1 MKYNRVLLRNFRGTD
16 HAELELGGGVNVVWG
31 PNEVGKSSIREAI
44 GLLRRY
50 KDSSKAAAI
59 KDVAPIGRDGAPFVE
74 LELETGPYA
83 LVYRKQWL
91 RRPLTELEV
100 TDGAGRLQHFTGDEA
115 HEHFER
121 LLAETVDLNLLDQV
135 DVAQG
140 DSLHQAKLAD
150 VTALQQALGEMPE
163 GDGADVLMERVEKE
177 YREYFTAGGK
187 ASGTLRSSREAVER
201 LTTDLDAASERY
213 RAAEEWTAEFAGNE
227 RLIEKLAKKLEL
239 DRSSLAAAQEE
250 NRALEELQGQLELAR
265 ADAAEAEQ
273 SIEALKAERALRV
286 GLEEQIASAA
296 QGVKESG
303 IKAEELTAR
312 LAEEVGERAER
323 EEQAS
328 AAEKALEVARKK
340 VRIAQDQLSLR
351 RDVEDL
357 NVARRLVARAEAA
370 DKRLRTAVKKLA
382 SLPVTGEKWA
392 KILECS
398 NRADAAEGAWRAG
411 APVVTVHPLG
421 ERDVA
426 VLGAGEDEVTVVQDS
441 FTTEV
446 LGRLTVDVAGVVKVE
461 VAAGRSPEKLEEGL
475 RSARRELASALQE
488 VGATTVDQA
497 REGNLEHSL
506 AQSEVLRATD
516 ALQAITEDSSL
527 DDLRSTVA
535 ILEGKLSG
543 RDVATVAD
551 GEVAELADAQ
561 EQLHSDEDRAQEE
574 HANARATLQ
583 AARKQEDRTREKLSE
598 QNLAV
603 AKLAAELGNKQAR
616 LADFRKR
623 MSDDDVAGRLEE
635 LGEKKADSDK
645 EAQALA
651 DRLEVG
657 GGEAIELRLLNLR
670 QAVPAKTDRL
680 KALEDRNVEL
690 SALLK
695 DRGDEGVFDR
705 VQTLEADL
713 QSATVE
719 NERVERRARAAEL
732 LRNVLIKHKQHA
744 QEQYVRPF
752 EQGIDRWGRT
762 LFGADFAVQVDR
774 DLSIV
779 SRTLNGV
786 AVPFSS
792 LSAGA
797 KEQLALLGRLV
808 CASLVDSSSGAPV
821 VLDDSLG
828 FADPDRLAGLN
839 LILNSVGQDSQVIVL
854 TCQRDR
860 FEDVGSAS
868 FIGL

>member
-1 MKYNRVLLRNFRGTD
+1 MKYNRVLLRNFRGID
-16 HAELELGGGVNVVWG
+16 HAELELSGGVNVVWG

-312 LAEEVGERAER
+312 LAEEVAERAER
-323 EEQAS
+323 EEGAS

-340 VRIAQDQLSLR
+340 VRVAQDQLSLR

-357 NVARRLVARAEAA
+357 NAARRLV
-370 DKRLRTAVKKLA
+370 T
-382 SLPVTGEKWA
+382 
-392 KILECS
+392 
-398 NRADAAEGAWRAG
+398 
-411 APVVTVHPLG
+411 
-421 ERDVA
+421 
-426 VLGAGEDEVTVVQDS
+426 
-441 FTTEV
+441 
-446 LGRLTVDVAGVVKVE
+446 
-461 VAAGRSPEKLEEGL
+461 RS
-475 RSARRELASALQE
+475 
-488 VGATTVDQA
+488 
-497 REGNLEHSL
+497 
-506 AQSEVLRATD
+506 
-516 ALQAITEDSSL
+516 
-527 DDLRSTVA
+527 
-535 ILEGKLSG
+535 
-543 RDVATVAD
+543 
-551 GEVAELADAQ
+551 
-561 EQLHSDEDRAQEE
+561 
-574 HANARATLQ
+574 
-583 AARKQEDRTREKLSE
+583 
-598 QNLAV
+598 
-603 AKLAAELGNKQAR
+603 
-616 LADFRKR
+616 
-623 MSDDDVAGRLEE
+623 
-635 LGEKKADSDK
+635 
-645 EAQALA
+645 
-651 DRLEVG
+651 
-657 GGEAIELRLLNLR
+657 
-670 QAVPAKTDRL
+670 
-680 KALEDRNVEL
+680 
-690 SALLK
+690 
-695 DRGDEGVFDR
+695 
-705 VQTLEADL
+705 
-713 QSATVE
+713 
-719 NERVERRARAAEL
+719 
-732 LRNVLIKHKQHA
+732 
-744 QEQYVRPF
+744 
-752 EQGIDRWGRT
+752 
-762 LFGADFAVQVDR
+762 
-774 DLSIV
+774 
-779 SRTLNGV
+779 
-786 AVPFSS
+786 
-792 LSAGA
+792 
-797 KEQLALLGRLV
+797 
-808 CASLVDSSSGAPV
+808 
-821 VLDDSLG
+821 
-828 FADPDRLAGLN
+828 
-839 LILNSVGQDSQVIVL
+839 
-854 TCQRDR
+854 
-860 FEDVGSAS
+860 
-868 FIGL
+868 